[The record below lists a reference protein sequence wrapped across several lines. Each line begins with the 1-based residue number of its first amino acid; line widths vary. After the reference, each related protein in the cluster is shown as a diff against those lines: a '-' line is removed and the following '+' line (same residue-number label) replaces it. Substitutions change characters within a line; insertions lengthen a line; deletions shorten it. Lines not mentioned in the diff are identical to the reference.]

1 MRRDLHIKNF
11 AMGLAAGVCAFAVA
25 QHFLKGDGAATVQT
39 SSRVF
44 ESMVEQGWAQS
55 DESTKESFSPD
66 ELNTMSVF
74 ETVAPSVV
82 FIDTTTVQR
91 DFFSMSV
98 MEVPRGSGSGF
109 VWDTDGHIVTNFHVI
124 EKSASIKVTLK
135 GGQVFPAQL
144 VGQEPDKDLA
154 LLKIEAPANLLK
166 AVSVGS
172 TDNLRVGQKVLAI
185 GNPFGLDQ
193 SLTVGVISA
202 LGREIQS
209 QTGRRIQ
216 DVVQTDAAI
225 NPGNSGGPLLDSSG
239 RLIGVN
245 TQIYSPSGASAG
257 IGFAVPVNAVKRV
270 VPQLIKFGR
279 IARPVLGVRLVSDAI
294 AQRNDITGV
303 IIESV
308 EPASPA
314 DKAGIIGLIRGRG
327 GEVLVGDVIIGIGK
341 KPVKNYSDLLDEL
354 ERFKPGDTI
363 AVTVSRGKGGKERT
377 VSVKTRAQDR

>member
-1 MRRDLHIKNF
+1 MKRKFQFRNF
-11 AMGLAAGVCAFAVA
+11 AVGLVAGVSVFAVA
-25 QHFLKGDGAATVQT
+25 QKLFRQGTPDAGQGRFAPFA
-39 SSRVF
+39 
-44 ESMVEQGWAQS
+44 EQGLAQAGGQ
-55 DESTKESFSPD
+55 TGTAFSPD
-66 ELNTMSVF
+66 EANTIAVF
-74 ETVAPSVV
+74 ESVAPSVV

-109 VWDTDGHIVTNFHVI
+109 VWDTEGHIVTNFHVI
-124 EKSASIKVTLK
+124 ENAASIKVTLK
-135 GGQVFPAQL
+135 GGQVFPARL

-154 LLKIEAPANLLK
+154 LLKIDAPANLLK
-166 AVSVGS
+166 AVTVGN
-172 TDNLRVGQKVLAI
+172 TDNLKVGQKVLAI

-225 NPGNSGGPLLDSSG
+225 NPGNSGGPLLDSNG
-239 RLIGVN
+239 RVIGVN

-270 VPQLIKFGR
+270 IPQLIKFGR

-294 AQRNDITGV
+294 AQRNEITGV

-308 EPASPA
+308 EPGSPA

-327 GEVLVGDVIIGIGK
+327 GEVLVGDVIVGVGQK
-341 KPVKNYSDLLDEL
+341 KVKNYSDLLDEL
-354 ERFKPGDTI
+354 EQFKPGDSI
-363 AVTVSRGKGGKERT
+363 GVTLRRGKDGKERSVT
-377 VSVKTRAQDR
+377 VKTRAQ

>member
-1 MRRDLHIKNF
+1 MNRKFQFRNF
-11 AMGLAAGVCAFAVA
+11 ALGLAAGVSVFAVVQKLSRQETSEGA
-25 QHFLKGDGAATVQT
+25 RGRFDGFA
-39 SSRVF
+39 
-44 ESMVEQGWAQS
+44 EQGLAQS
-55 DESTKESFSPD
+55 AGQTGRAFSPD
-66 ELNTMSVF
+66 ESNTIAVF
-74 ETVAPSVV
+74 ESVAPSVV

-109 VWDTDGHIVTNFHVI
+109 VWDTEGHIVTNFHVI
-124 EKSASIKVTLK
+124 ERAASIKVTLQ
-135 GGQVFPAQL
+135 GGQVFPARL

-154 LLKIEAPANLLK
+154 LLKIDAPKSLLK
-166 AVSVGS
+166 TVTVGN
-172 TDNLRVGQKVLAI
+172 TDSLKVGQKVLAI

-225 NPGNSGGPLLDSSG
+225 NPGNSGGPLLDSNG
-239 RLIGVN
+239 RVIGVN

-270 VPQLIKFGR
+270 VPQLIKYGR
-279 IARPVLGVRLVSDAI
+279 TSRPVLGVRLVSDAI
-294 AQRNDITGV
+294 AQRNEIKGV

-308 EPASPA
+308 EPGGPA
-314 DKAGIIGLIRGRG
+314 DQAGIIGLIRGRG
-327 GEVLVGDVIIGIGK
+327 GEVLVGDVIVGIGQK
-341 KPVKNYSDLLDEL
+341 KVKNYSDLLDEL
-354 ERFKPGDTI
+354 ERFKPGDAI
-363 AVTVSRGKGGKERT
+363 DVRLRRGKDGKERAVT
-377 VSVKTRAQDR
+377 VKTRAK